1 MRLFIWIKSICFLSC
16 GSEQEKEDMKGDDK
30 KGVGGDEKKDI
41 EFVSQEDLKED
52 QQSST
57 PCRWLGL
64 LVLS

>member
-1 MRLFIWIKSICFLSC
+1 
-16 GSEQEKEDMKGDDK
+16 MKGDDK

-41 EFVSQEDLKED
+41 EFVSQEDLKEV

-64 LVLS
+64 PVLS